1 MPAEVFENDYC
12 EANFYM
18 YGLPCWD
25 MSWMFDWYWSLFNKF
40 FWPCLEKFMFY
51 ISITPQDYYDMV
63 VEFNFLEAFTGME
76 WNPLRWYVEFW
87 INLGP
92 PFFNSGYTL
101 ESIPASPDD
110 TGFAEIFGEEL
121 YTIYYNHVVVPP
133 KAIIAEMLWRY
144 ENGVKGFIPDWILDH
159 CVWDWVYE
167 YFGFNL
173 RMLIDLFTDPR
184 AVFYLIYG
192 VEAECFDVYLN
203 LHMKFMMFFLILGSW
218 IGYLFALLIR
228 FFTLIIWWLIYFFIE
243 IINWIILNIF
253 IPIFQLLWPI
263 IEFFFTI
270 YYWIMYIFW
279 MIVWWIIAVWWL
291 IYDFFYS
298 IFWMIFCFF
307 LFLHDFLWSIW
318 WMIFDILWP
327 IFYWILQVLW
337 FIPYWIMYI
346 WYYVWNIII
355 PPLDEFCVN
364 FLELLE
370 ENLLDPIIENLK
382 APEW

>member
-1 MPAEVFENDYC
+1 M
-12 EANFYM
+12 
-18 YGLPCWD
+18 G
-25 MSWMFDWYWSLFNKF
+25 
-40 FWPCLEKFMFY
+40 
-51 ISITPQDYYDMV
+51 
-63 VEFNFLEAFTGME
+63 
-76 WNPLRWYVEFW
+76 
-87 INLGP
+87 
-92 PFFNSGYTL
+92 
-101 ESIPASPDD
+101 
-110 TGFAEIFGEEL
+110 
-121 YTIYYNHVVVPP
+121 
-133 KAIIAEMLWRY
+133 
-144 ENGVKGFIPDWILDH
+144 DH

-173 RMLIDLFTDPR
+173 RMLIDIF
-184 AVFYLIYG
+184 
-192 VEAECFDVYLN
+192 
-203 LHMKFMMFFLILGSW
+203 
-218 IGYLFALLIR
+218 
-228 FFTLIIWWLIYFFIE
+228 
-243 IINWIILNIF
+243 NWIILNIF

-279 MIVWWIIAVWWL
+279 MIV
-291 IYDFFYS
+291 
-298 IFWMIFCFF
+298 WMIFCFF